1 MCARG
6 GRAYSALKWRL
17 KHFYWHRIIA
27 DEFHELIGA
36 AVDGSHPFNEAKHQL
51 TELEAA
57 SRWGLTS
64 TPPFSSVAEVAVT
77 ASFFGRRIERTREA
91 CVAFLEALDQ

>member
-1 MCARG
+1 MSGGRG

-36 AVDGSHPFNEAKHQL
+36 AVDGEHPFNEAKHQL
-51 TELEAA
+51 TAPGQQLK
-57 SRWGLTS
+57 
-64 TPPFSSVAEVAVT
+64 
-77 ASFFGRRIERTREA
+77 A
-91 CVAFLEALDQ
+91 C